1 MAAGFGYRGTNGEYK
16 TIEHHDFWL
25 VWGESRKKKT
35 KLKDFN
41 SQFSTKTVRKSVWSL
56 YRSSKAEQSELRPGL
71 LCKVNLQ
78 LGRPSMLR
86 QRVLQ
91 RLGRLRQEIFYIDKD
106 EMVDPS
112 DSSEQSLP
120 VDAVMFLLK

>member
-1 MAAGFGYRGTNGEYK
+1 
-16 TIEHHDFWL
+16 
-25 VWGESRKKKT
+25 
-35 KLKDFN
+35 
-41 SQFSTKTVRKSVWSL
+41 
-56 YRSSKAEQSELRPGL
+56 
-71 LCKVNLQ
+71 
-78 LGRPSMLR
+78 MLR